1 MMNEIRG
8 KRLRLAA
15 LGVTIMGALVVL
27 VALAGAKP
35 APSPEQLAV
44 ERATRATIEVLQ
56 TPYAFADSDFANG
69 HLPDQARA
77 DSVRSGIRGR
87 LMTVMTED
95 LASHFATVT
104 GAAVDEVPD
113 GSSVA
118 RLGGGGIDAIW
129 FNSVE
134 VDGSTATV
142 EVVATTWSMLASP
155 PAYRPERIT
164 TTWAH
169 HVELVQA
176 EGGWKTSFI
185 SWDMTSPPGAT
196 QTP

>member
-8 KRLRLAA
+8 QRLRLAA

-44 ERATRATIEVLQ
+44 ERATRATIEVLM

-69 HLPDQARA
+69 HLPDQARVA
-77 DSVRSGIRGR
+77 TVRSGISGR

-95 LASHFATVT
+95 LASQFATVM
-104 GAAVDEVPD
+104 GAAMDRVTD
-113 GSSVA
+113 GSTSA

-129 FNSVE
+129 FNSVDIGE
-134 VDGSTATV
+134 NTATV
-142 EVVATTWSMLASP
+142 DAVATTWATWGDP
-155 PAYRPERIT
+155 PGYRPERIIS
-164 TTWAH
+164 TWAY

-176 EGGWKTSFI
+176 QGGWKTAFI
-185 SWDMTSPPGAT
+185 SWDMASPPAT
-196 QTP
+196 PSP